1 MLKNKPKPRALN
13 IVIVSLMFLVF
24 LTTIIGASFNHIS
37 RDPYVMTNSA
47 ISIAVMSFEC
57 ILIIC
62 LFFTGFNDLPSTHTF
77 ALLILTSF
85 MSTSFSAFGYETY
98 GIPSYSAFV
107 YIMYTLAYITAS
119 LYFLVLWLYMK
130 SMSYSDSKINV
141 HDIFLIVFVSIYIVS
156 VLFNTISK
164 HFFIVQDGI
173 IIYQNTNIA
182 LVFWATLYVMFF
194 IRIIRSDFSL
204 KEKFSLI
211 TYIILPSI
219 VLLLGILYRSVGNDP
234 MPESIADLCSV
245 LSLYL
250 IFFNMYNERGRL
262 LLMKKNEL
270 TESRLNTMILQ
281 ANPHFIYNTLGS
293 IEYFCLKDPMMAKKM
308 LGDFTK
314 YLRSN
319 SANLTQSPM
328 IPFRDELE
336 NLKAYLRIE
345 QVRFPKL
352 KVEFDIGADDFL
364 LPCLSVQPIV
374 ENSIKH
380 GIGKRYGH
388 SGTVTVR
395 TEELS
400 DCYKVIVIDDGI
412 GFSDVPDDDRP
423 HLGVENVR
431 ERLKLLCGGELNISS
446 IIDRGTTAE
455 ITIHKQK
462 G

>member
-1 MLKNKPKPRALN
+1 
-13 IVIVSLMFLVF
+13 
-24 LTTIIGASFNHIS
+24 
-37 RDPYVMTNSA
+37 
-47 ISIAVMSFEC
+47 
-57 ILIIC
+57 
-62 LFFTGFNDLPSTHTF
+62 
-77 ALLILTSF
+77 
-85 MSTSFSAFGYETY
+85 
-98 GIPSYSAFV
+98 
-107 YIMYTLAYITAS
+107 
-119 LYFLVLWLYMK
+119 
-130 SMSYSDSKINV
+130 
-141 HDIFLIVFVSIYIVS
+141 
-156 VLFNTISK
+156 
-164 HFFIVQDGI
+164 
-173 IIYQNTNIA
+173 
-182 LVFWATLYVMFF
+182 
-194 IRIIRSDFSL
+194 
-204 KEKFSLI
+204 
-211 TYIILPSI
+211 
-219 VLLLGILYRSVGNDP
+219 
-234 MPESIADLCSV
+234 
-245 LSLYL
+245 
-250 IFFNMYNERGRL
+250 
-262 LLMKKNEL
+262 
-270 TESRLNTMILQ
+270 MILQ